1 MEEEKEIKSQIV
13 INDEK
18 FTALRLKMGIA
29 NKKYKNTVE
38 GKARTKLIQQKWVLS
53 KKNDEEY
60 RIRVNKSQRE
70 RYRKRVDDAKKKL
83 EKGEDVS
90 LLLENIT

>member
-1 MEEEKEIKSQIV
+1 MEAEKEIKSQIV

-18 FTALRLKMGIA
+18 FTALRLKMSVA

-53 KKNDEEY
+53 NKNDEEY
-60 RIRVNKSQRE
+60 RLKVNESQRE
-70 RYRKRVDDAKKKL
+70 RYRKRVDAKK
-83 EKGEDVS
+83 
-90 LLLENIT
+90 N

>member
-1 MEEEKEIKSQIV
+1 MEEENEKKSQIV

-18 FTALRLKMGIA
+18 FTALRLKMSIA

-38 GKARTKLIQQKWVLS
+38 GKARTKIIQQKWVLS

-60 RIRVNKSQRE
+60 RRKVNKSQRE
-70 RYRKRVDDAKKKL
+70 RYRKRVDA
-83 EKGEDVS
+83 EK
-90 LLLENIT
+90 N

>member
-1 MEEEKEIKSQIV
+1 MEEKKDIKSQIV

-29 NKKYKNTVE
+29 DKKYKNTVE
-38 GKARTKLIQQKWVLS
+38 GKASTKLIQQKWVLS

-60 RIRVNKSQRE
+60 RLRVNKSQRE
-70 RYRKRVDDAKKKL
+70 RYRKRVDAKKNIV
-83 EKGEDVS
+83 KGDDVS
-90 LLLENIT
+90 LSLENIT

>member
-38 GKARTKLIQQKWVLS
+38 GNTRTKLIQQKWVLS

-60 RIRVNKSQRE
+60 RLKVNTSQRE
-70 RYRKRVDDAKKKL
+70 R
-83 EKGEDVS
+83 
-90 LLLENIT
+90 

>member
-1 MEEEKEIKSQIV
+1 
-13 INDEK
+13 
-18 FTALRLKMGIA
+18 MGIA

-60 RIRVNKSQRE
+60 RLKINKSQRE
-70 RYRKRVDDAKKKL
+70 RYTKRVDAKKKI

-90 LLLENIT
+90 LPLENIT

>member
-1 MEEEKEIKSQIV
+1 MEEIKSQIV

-18 FTALRLKMGIA
+18 FTALRFKMGIA

-60 RIRVNKSQRE
+60 RIKVNKSQRE
-70 RYRKRVDDAKKKL
+70 RYRKRVDAKKKL
-83 EKGEDVS
+83 GKKVEDVS
-90 LLLENIT
+90 LLLEKIS

>member
-38 GKARTKLIQQKWVLS
+38 GKTRTKLIQQKWVLS

>member
-1 MEEEKEIKSQIV
+1 MEAEKEIKSQIV

-18 FTALRLKMGIA
+18 FTALRLKMSVA

-53 KKNDEEY
+53 NKNDEEY
-60 RIRVNKSQRE
+60 RLKVNESQRE
-70 RYRKRVDDAKKKL
+70 RYRKRVEAKKTRAKSGRYFFTL
-83 EKGEDVS
+83 EK
-90 LLLENIT
+90 

>member
-1 MEEEKEIKSQIV
+1 MEEEKENKSQIV

-18 FTALRLKMGIA
+18 FTALRLKMSVA

-53 KKNDEEY
+53 NKNDEEY
-60 RIRVNKSQRE
+60 RLKVNESQRE
-70 RYRKRVDDAKKKL
+70 RYRKRVDAKK
-83 EKGEDVS
+83 
-90 LLLENIT
+90 N

>member
-18 FTALRLKMGIA
+18 FTALRLKMSVA

-53 KKNDEEY
+53 KKDDKEY
-60 RIRVNKSQRE
+60 RIKVNKSQRE
-70 RYRKRVDDAKKKL
+70 RYRKRVDAKKKL
-83 EKGEDVS
+83 EQKDRRVQERG
-90 LLLENIT
+90 

>member
-1 MEEEKEIKSQIV
+1 MEAEKEIISQIV

-18 FTALRLKMGIA
+18 FTALRLKMSVA

-53 KKNDEEY
+53 NKNDEEY
-60 RIRVNKSQRE
+60 RLKVNESQRE
-70 RYRKRVDDAKKKL
+70 RYRKRVDAKK
-83 EKGEDVS
+83 
-90 LLLENIT
+90 N